1 MSLEPPPPQAIVIF
15 GGSGDL
21 SRRKVLPGLAAPP
34 KEGVPPPVRSGP
46 GACVRD
52 GVWTRGPV
60 QPIGMRL
67 SYNDR
72 EGCQAWLLV

>member
-34 KEGVPPPVRSGP
+34 KEGVPPQFEAVRAL
-46 GACVRD
+46 AC
-52 GVWTRGPV
+52 
-60 QPIGMRL
+60 GMVCGQGGR
-67 SYNDR
+67 SS
-72 EGCQAWLLV
+72 Q